1 MNSKDLFLQKSI
13 ELITQLT
20 SNYWLINGT
29 LLGIVRDNNQI
40 KWDNEIDVGVFADE
54 ICRED
59 VIKLFISN
67 NYKLIESNDSSDYIN
82 FSKDE
87 FIFDINLFRATDKY
101 FKSIWELED
110 FSIKERVINRIIIYV
125 NFLLTTNIKK
135 SESKKKVYLGY
146 SIPKQF
152 LFPLIEVS
160 YKNFKVQLPNNSE
173 KVLEHIYGQNWQI
186 PNKNYNWILDGKNNA
201 T

>member
-1 MNSKDLFLQKSI
+1 MNSKDLFLKKSI

-20 SNYWLINGT
+20 PNHWLINEIFESLGT
-29 LLGIVRDNNQI
+29 RIKLNGIMKLI
-40 KWDNEIDVGVFADE
+40 LCIADE

-59 VIKLFISN
+59 VIKLFTSN
-67 NYKLIESNDSSDYIN
+67 NYKLIESIDTSDYIN

-87 FIFDINLFRATDKY
+87 FIFDINLFRPSDEY

-110 FSIKERVINRIIIYV
+110 FSIKERILNRVIQSINY
-125 NFLLTTNIKK
+125 LLPTKIKML
-135 SESKKKVYLGY
+135 EAKKKKYLGY

-152 LFPLIEVS
+152 LFPLIEEP
-160 YKNFKVQLPNNSE
+160 YKNFKILLPNNSE
-173 KVLEHIYGQNWQI
+173 KVLEHIYGQDWQI
-186 PNKNYNWILDGKNNA
+186 PNKNYNWILDGENNA

>member
-1 MNSKDLFLQKSI
+1 MNSKDLFLKKRI

-20 SNYWLINGT
+20 PNYWLINGT
-29 LLGIVRDNNQI
+29 LLGIIRDKNQI
-40 KWDNEIDVGVFADE
+40 KWDNEIDIGVFADE

-59 VIKLFISN
+59 VIKLFTSN
-67 NYKLIESNDSSDYIN
+67 NYKLIESIDTSDYIN

-87 FIFDINLFRATDKY
+87 FIFDINLFRPSDEY

-110 FSIKERVINRIIIYV
+110 FSIKERILNRVIQSINY
-125 NFLLTTNIKK
+125 LLPTKIKML
-135 SESKKKVYLGY
+135 EAKKKKYLGY

-152 LFPLIEVS
+152 LFPLIEEP
-160 YKNFKVQLPNNSE
+160 YKNFKILLPNNSE
-173 KVLEHIYGQNWQI
+173 KVLEHIYGQDWQI
-186 PNKNYNWILDGKNNA
+186 PNKNYNWILDGENNA

>member
-29 LLGIVRDNNQI
+29 LLGIIRDKNQI

-59 VIKLFISN
+59 VIKLFTSN
-67 NYKLIESNDSSDYIN
+67 NYKLIDSIDSSDYIN

-87 FIFDINLFRATDKY
+87 FIFDINLF
-101 FKSIWELED
+101 F
-110 FSIKERVINRIIIYV
+110 II
-125 NFLLTTNIKK
+125 FLI
-135 SESKKKVYLGY
+135 
-146 SIPKQF
+146 
-152 LFPLIEVS
+152 
-160 YKNFKVQLPNNSE
+160 
-173 KVLEHIYGQNWQI
+173 
-186 PNKNYNWILDGKNNA
+186 
-201 T
+201 

>member
-1 MNSKDLFLQKSI
+1 M
-13 ELITQLT
+13 T

-29 LLGIVRDNNQI
+29 LLGIIRDKNQI

-59 VIKLFISN
+59 VIKLFTSN
-67 NYKLIESNDSSDYIN
+67 DYKLIKSIDSSDYIN

-87 FIFDINLFRATDKY
+87 FIFDINLFRPSDVY
-101 FKSIWELED
+101 FKTIWELED
-110 FSIKERVINRIIIYV
+110 FNIKERILNRVILFV
-125 NFLLTTNIKK
+125 NSLLHSKIKML
-135 SESKKKVYLGY
+135 EAKKKKYLGY
-146 SIPKQF
+146 SIPKQY
-152 LFPLIEVS
+152 LFPLIEVT
-160 YKNFKVQLPNNSE
+160 YKNFKVLIPNNSE
-173 KVLEHIYGQNWQI
+173 KVLEHIYGLEWKI

>member
-20 SNYWLINGT
+20 PNYWLINGT
-29 LLGIVRDNNQI
+29 LLGIIRDKNQI

-59 VIKLFISN
+59 VIKLFTSN
-67 NYKLIESNDSSDYIN
+67 NYKLIDSIDSSDYIN

-87 FIFDINLFRATDKY
+87 FIFDINLFRPSNEY

-110 FSIKERVINRIIIYV
+110 FSIKERIINRMILYV
-125 NFLLTTNIKK
+125 NSLLPTKIKK
-135 SESKKKVYLGY
+135 LESKKKTYLGY

-152 LFPLIEVS
+152 LFPLIEAS
-160 YKNFKVQLPNNSE
+160 YKNFKVLLPNNSE
-173 KVLEHIYGQNWQI
+173 KVLEHIYGQDWQI
-186 PNKNYNWILDGKNNA
+186 PNKNYNWILDGENNA

>member
-13 ELITQLT
+13 KLLTQLT

-29 LLGIVRDNNQI
+29 LLGIIRDKNQI

-59 VIKLFISN
+59 VIKLFTSN
-67 NYKLIESNDSSDYIN
+67 DYKLIKSIDSSDYIN

-87 FIFDINLFRATDKY
+87 FIFDINLFRPSDVY
-101 FKSIWELED
+101 FKTIWELED
-110 FSIKERVINRIIIYV
+110 FNIKERILNRVILFV
-125 NFLLTTNIKK
+125 NSLLHSKIKML
-135 SESKKKVYLGY
+135 EAKKKKYLGY
-146 SIPKQF
+146 SIPKQY
-152 LFPLIEVS
+152 LFPLIEVT
-160 YKNFKVQLPNNSE
+160 YKNFKVLIPNNSE
-173 KVLEHIYGQNWQI
+173 KVLEHIYGLEWKI